1 MIRASTLNV
10 GVATSSFKL
19 SGKLTDFPRE
29 LFKIADTLNQLD
41 LSGNQLADLPDDFW
55 KFKNLRILFLSNNDF
70 TVFPEVLGKMKN
82 LDIVGFK
89 ANKIKTIPEDSIPE
103 NLRWLILTDNEI
115 NELPASI
122 GKCTRLQKLML
133 AGNKLTRLPEEMA
146 NCKRLELLRISANQ
160 LEAIPSWLFELPKLA
175 WLALAGNAFTRTL
188 VSPNVLPKLD
198 WNELSIGEQLGEGA
212 SGHIYSTT
220 LGETHLATKVFK
232 GTVTSDGWPA
242 DEVIAC
248 IHSAGQPNIVNAIAE
263 VVNHPEKK
271 LGLAFERI
279 AVHFQNLG
287 HPPSFE
293 TCTRDTFQSDV
304 TFSVDQV
311 KKIITANAS
320 ALQHLH
326 SRGIMHGDIY
336 AHNILVNSEDDSIL
350 SDFGA
355 ATLYNRSDI
364 ELAAKLERIDVRAF
378 GCLLDDLLL
387 RIVDSNASH
396 YTDLMS
402 LRDACLHE
410 VLLARPNFGK
420 IYELLKNIKD
430 EPTSI
435 QERR

>member
-1 MIRASTLNV
+1 MSRASTLNV
-10 GVATSSFKL
+10 GVGTSSFKL
-19 SGKLTDFPRE
+19 SGKLKDFPRE
-29 LFKIADTLNQLD
+29 LFKIADTLSQLD
-41 LSGNQLADLPDDFW
+41 LSGNQLTDLPDDFW
-55 KFKNLRILFLSNNDF
+55 KFQNLRILFLSNNDF
-70 TVFPEVLGKMKN
+70 AVFPEVLGKMKN

-89 ANKIKTIPEDSIPE
+89 ANKIKAVPEDSIPE

-122 GKCTRLQKLML
+122 GKCKRLQKVML
-133 AGNKLTRLPEEMA
+133 AGNKLTRLPEEMVH
-146 NCKRLELLRISANQ
+146 CKRVELLRISANQ
-160 LEAIPSWLFELPKLA
+160 LEAIPQWLFKLPKLA
-175 WLALAGNAFTRTL
+175 WLAFAGNAFNRTL
-188 VSPNVLPKLD
+188 LSPSVLPKLD

-220 LGETHLATKVFK
+220 IGEKNLATKVFK

-242 DEVIAC
+242 DEMIAC
-248 IHSAGQPNIVNAIAE
+248 IHSVGHPNIVNAVAE

-271 LGLAFERI
+271 LGLAFARI

-336 AHNILVNSEDDSIL
+336 AHNILVNSEDGSIL

-410 VLLARPNFGK
+410 VLLARPSFGQ
-420 IYELLKNIKD
+420 IYELLTNIKN